1 MARATNP
8 PPISPQ
14 LTVST
19 SDSLQFLLFHA
30 SPSSVD
36 GAAIKEISE
45 NSEPLKTKPKK
56 SAKELKVLPG
66 CEPEVVQEALG
77 KFSTSYNLDTNG
89 HVLLETP
96 SQNQKE

>member
-45 NSEPLKTKPKK
+45 NSE
-56 SAKELKVLPG
+56 
-66 CEPEVVQEALG
+66 G